1 MVAYLKEKKC
11 KSKGKFRAQYVGP
24 YIVTKVHLVECK
36 FSIEPTR
43 VGVITIVFQGSYFW
57 STLLHIEH
65 RSEQP
70 QHFRMRD

>member
-1 MVAYLKEKKC
+1 MVAYLKEKC
-11 KSKGKFRAQYVGP
+11 ESKGKFRAQYVGP

-36 FSIEPTR
+36 FFIEPNR

-57 STLLHIEH
+57 SGMLHIGH
-65 RSEQP
+65 QYEQP